1 MQTAKE
7 ITSKPPVAI
16 WGTKQ
21 ALHYAQDHSTEDAL
35 KQMGWLQSGI
45 WSNAHVQEAIQSFQ
59 AKRQGNYPALAEL
72 GSFKD

>member
-16 WGTKQ
+16 WGPKQ

-45 WSNAHVQEAIQSFQ
+45 WSNAHVKEAITAFQ
-59 AKRQGNYPALAEL
+59 AKRSAAFPDLAPL
-72 GSFKD
+72 KSFND